1 MKRKGLLVLILVTLV
16 ILIGCEG
23 VIPAP
28 GLSDADWIKISTMW
42 TDSKDNEFSYVSSDE
57 GEHIDIQYNESEE
70 IRYRCYI
77 PEYSFANNQL
87 IGAYTYFDSES
98 ELQGPYD
105 VTITFSYASGVLT
118 VSYSEQGTEKGVLD
132 GVTMH
137 LTPPEDS

>member
-16 ILIGCEG
+16 ILIGCVED
-23 VIPAP
+23 IPAP
-28 GLSDADWIKISTMW
+28 ELSDADWIKISTMW
-42 TDSKDNEFSYVSSDE
+42 TDSDYNEFSYVPSDE
-57 GEHIDIQYNESEE
+57 GGHIDIESVG
-70 IRYRCYI
+70 YRCYI
-77 PEYSFANNQL
+77 EEFSYANNQL
-87 IGAYTYFDSES
+87 SGSYTYFDSES

>member
-16 ILIGCEG
+16 MLIGCEG
-23 VIPAP
+23 DIPAP

-42 TDSKDNEFSYVSSDE
+42 TDSDDNEFSYVSSDE
-57 GEHIDIQYNESEE
+57 GGHIDIQYNESEE
-70 IRYRCYI
+70 IGYRCYI

-87 IGAYTYFDSES
+87 IGAYTYHDSKG
-98 ELQGPYD
+98 LQGPYD